1 MVRHVAYQHWRFFR
15 EDLKVCIGE
24 TMLFCRRLFGDVE
37 SSWAALSDGTA
48 TMTLEEWQE
57 AWDTLGYFGPIAQIF
72 AFLDKDGSGSCS
84 STAFEQ
90 LSKYEV
96 SNLGAKLDEPCL
108 LDQATV
114 AQF

>member
-1 MVRHVAYQHWRFFR
+1 MIRQVAYQLWCLSC
-15 EDLKVCIGE
+15 EDLKLCIGE
-24 TMLFCRRLFGDVE
+24 TMLFCRRLFGDAA

-57 AWDTLGYFGPIAQIF
+57 AWDTLGYFGPVAQVF
-72 AFLDKDGSGSCS
+72 AFLDKDGSGGCS

-96 SNLGAKLDEPCL
+96 SNLGTKLD
-108 LDQATV
+108 
-114 AQF
+114 